1 MNLFS
6 FCVPGKLEEGGHIAK
21 SGLMG
26 LKTSPVKSSLK
37 TKCRK
42 RPVSQARNA

>member
-6 FCVPGKLEEGGHIAK
+6 ICVPWKLEEGGHIAK